1 MKKISFQLINGD
13 KHTLEVDEE
22 LTILDVKEKIHN
34 LMKEGSKIEPKDQR
48 YIFMGKILADTD
60 KISSVEGLT
69 DSSTIFVMGKG
80 KKPEKKEERPSQPTQ
95 PINNAPQQPQQNFY
109 SQPPNFMPPDLQ
121 NLGQQMN
128 NPSFV
133 SNMIGQSIDHLQR
146 NPAMLDMYFGQMMQ
160 GMSEADK
167 DNFRNQI
174 LSQFKDLQR
183 NPQQL
188 QSAMNAMQ
196 NGGLAPPP
204 HMSQPNIIQ
213 PCSHGYYPL
222 GYTPPFPTYQYPSQP
237 YMSPTPPVA
246 SNIDFAEVY
255 KDQLVQL
262 EEMGFP
268 NKKLN
273 LEALKKSNGNINLA
287 VNFLFEWG
295 SGNN

>member
-1 MKKISFQLINGD
+1 
-13 KHTLEVDEE
+13 
-22 LTILDVKEKIHN
+22 
-34 LMKEGSKIEPKDQR
+34 
-48 YIFMGKILADTD
+48 
-60 KISSVEGLT
+60 
-69 DSSTIFVMGKG
+69 G

-160 GMSEADK
+160 GMSETDK

-174 LSQFKDLQR
+174 LGQFKDLQR

-188 QSAMNAMQ
+188 QNAINAMQ
-196 NGGLAPPP
+196 NGGLAPSP

-255 KDQLVQL
+255 KD
-262 EEMGFP
+262 
-268 NKKLN
+268 
-273 LEALKKSNGNINLA
+273 
-287 VNFLFEWG
+287 
-295 SGNN
+295 